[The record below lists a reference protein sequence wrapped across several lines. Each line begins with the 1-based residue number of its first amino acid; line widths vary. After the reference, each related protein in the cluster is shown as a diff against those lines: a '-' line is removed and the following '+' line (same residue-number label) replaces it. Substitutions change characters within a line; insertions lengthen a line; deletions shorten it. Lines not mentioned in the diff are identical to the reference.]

1 MKQKL
6 VSLVELLIGD
16 FKKNSLEHRLFN
28 SISLVNGI
36 LNIIGSFGTFYLP
49 NFMFLFLLNFG
60 TGIVFLILYYL
71 ARVKSI
77 YYILYW
83 PLNLTIVI
91 FLSVNWFTNGGSH
104 GGSHYYLI
112 PALVIATILARNN
125 NIIFVYGF
133 YAILTLTLFWVEY
146 YYPQYV
152 TMFNT
157 DQDRYFDASF
167 NYSFVQIFTGILIFI
182 LSRNLDLERKKSEK
196 LLLNILP
203 EKIAIEL
210 KRNNIVT
217 PVKYDSVSVLFTDMA
232 GFTAIAEKMKPE
244 ELLTELDHIFSVF
257 DSIVKKHGVEKIK
270 TIGDAYMAVGGIPEV
285 NQTNAVDSV
294 LCALEF
300 QDFMKFLQV
309 KRKMEMKPFFE
320 LRLGIHTGSVV
331 AGVIGHEKIA
341 YDVWGDTV
349 NTASRMESSG
359 VVGEINISSSTY
371 ELVKD
376 IFVCEY
382 RGKISAKNKGEIDMY
397 LVKGKKT

>member
-6 VSLVELLIGD
+6 VSLVVLLIGD

-28 SISLVNGI
+28 SITLVNGI
-36 LNIIGSFGTFYLP
+36 LNILGSFGTFYLP
-49 NFMFLFLLNFG
+49 NFLFLLNFG

-71 ARVKSI
+71 SRVKSI

-112 PALVIATILARNN
+112 PALVIATILMRNN

-133 YAILTLTLFWVEY
+133 YAILTIVLFGVEY
-146 YYPQYV
+146 YYPQFV
-152 TMFNT
+152 TMFETN
-157 DQDRYFDASF
+157 QDRYLDASS
-167 NYSFVQIFTGILIFI
+167 NYAFVQILTGILIFI

-210 KRNNIVT
+210 KRNDIVVPT
-217 PVKYDSVSVLFTDMA
+217 QYTSVSVLFTDMA
-232 GFTAIAEKMKPE
+232 GFTKIAEKMKPQ
-244 ELLTELDHIFSVF
+244 ELLTELDDIFSVF
-257 DSIVKKHGVEKIK
+257 DSIVKKHGVEKVK
-270 TIGDAYMAVGGIPEV
+270 TIGDAYMAAGGIPVANES
-285 NQTNAVDSV
+285 NAVDTV
-294 LCALEF
+294 LCAIEF
-300 QDFMKFLQV
+300 QKYMQFLKT
-309 KRKMEMKPFFE
+309 KRQLEGKPFFE
-320 LRLGIHTGSVV
+320 LRMGIHTGSVV
-331 AGVIGHEKIA
+331 AGVIGREKIA
-341 YDVWGDTV
+341 YDIWGDTV

-359 VVGEINISSSTY
+359 IVGEINISASTY

-397 LVKGKKT
+397 LVKGKK

>member
-6 VSLVELLIGD
+6 VSLVVLLIGD

-28 SISLVNGI
+28 SITLVNGI
-36 LNIIGSFGTFYLP
+36 LNILGSFGTFYLP
-49 NFMFLFLLNFG
+49 NFIFLFLLNFG
-60 TGIVFLILYYL
+60 TGIIFLILYYL
-71 ARVKSI
+71 SRVKNI

-112 PALVIATILARNN
+112 PALVIATILMRNN

-133 YAILTLTLFWVEY
+133 YAVLTIILFTVEY
-146 YYPQYV
+146 HYPQYV
-152 TMFNT
+152 TMFETN
-157 DQDRYFDASF
+157 QDRYLDASF
-167 NYSFVQIFTGILIFI
+167 NYAFVQIFTGILIFI

-210 KRNNIVT
+210 KKNDVVV
-217 PVKYDSVSVLFTDMA
+217 PVKYPSVSVLFTDMA
-232 GFTAIAEKMKPE
+232 GFTTIAEKMKPE
-244 ELLTELDHIFSVF
+244 ELLTELDDIFSVF
-257 DSIVKKHGVEKIK
+257 DSIVKKHGVEKVK
-270 TIGDAYMAVGGIPEV
+270 TIGDAYMAAGGIPV
-285 NQTNAVDSV
+285 ANKTNAVDTV
-294 LCALEF
+294 LCAIEF
-300 QDFMKFLQV
+300 QKYMQFLKV
-309 KRKMEMKPFFE
+309 KRQLEGKSFFE
-320 LRLGIHTGSVV
+320 LRMGIHTGGVV
-331 AGVIGHEKIA
+331 AGVIGREKIA
-341 YDVWGDTV
+341 YDIWGDTV

-359 VVGEINISSSTY
+359 VVGEINISASTY

-376 IFVCEY
+376 FFVCEY

-397 LVKGKKT
+397 LIKGQK